1 MRRVIAGML
10 MSLCVAGAAPAP
22 PPARKVF
29 IVRNAIRDVAEFREL
44 AALAAR
50 LKPFGEVQID
60 IGLLAD
66 KSWHDVPPGGSPW
79 HEFGTYN
86 SAAFKF
92 FPHPKIAPHLPAGWV
107 ANNRKLLLAKAAIL
121 REYGLSAAFTSNET
135 NYLPESF
142 FRENPE
148 LRGPRVDHPRR
159 TRAVAFSPCVDRP
172 EMLAMIE
179 WMIHEL
185 IHNVP
190 EIKTIFA
197 QNNDSGA
204 GLCWASGQYSGPNGP
219 EFCRNRTTGVRLK
232 ALMEAMQRGA
242 SSAGGAITIRL
253 AGTFDELEER
263 EFTPLL
269 PPHSFLSRPYT
280 RRTPPEGDPNI
291 VWTGTMIHDAYP
303 VLGLLDIEQLVSR
316 LEQTHNTNIR
326 TVVLTVGQ
334 PWYYRGNERA
344 ATIAKLID
352 IVEAFYKQPFAGVAA
367 RRQFLETLAT
377 RWGGAKNQQ
386 ALADALAAIGNAF
399 RTKHE
404 AVPGFDFYFFEGYLP
419 TSSRFLT
426 RPLLIRPDLLQP
438 QEEAY
443 FLPHV
448 FAVHESVARND
459 YQDAYETRLMGPP
472 VWDYPILR
480 AALREA
486 IGAAETLEALQGA
499 PEQPWLRD
507 LAISVRMWASTVR
520 SINNFYFAQEIRNR
534 HPKELSGPERIHSM
548 LSNAGDPDNLAW
560 HQIQRNEFDN
570 ANELLALLRNGG
582 LQSLSRA
589 ADQKHADTFLMGP
602 DVISEVQQKVDL
614 MRLHWRDAD
623 LFLTPGRK

>member
-1 MRRVIAGML
+1 MRRAIAWVL
-10 MSLCVAGAAPAP
+10 LAGWTACAAPAP
-22 PPARKVF
+22 ERKTF
-29 IVRNAIRDVAEFREL
+29 IIRNAIRDVAEFREL
-44 AALAAR
+44 AAIAAR
-50 LKPFGEVQID
+50 LKPFGEVQVD
-60 IGLLAD
+60 IGLLAG
-66 KSWHDVPPGGSPW
+66 KGWHDVPAGGSPW

-92 FPHPKIAPHLPAGWV
+92 FPHPKLAPHLPAEWV

-121 REYGLSAAFTSNET
+121 REFGLSAAFTSNET

-142 FRENPE
+142 YREHPE

-159 TRAVAFSPCVDRP
+159 TRAVAFSPCMDRP
-172 EMLAMIE
+172 EMLEMVE
-179 WMIHEL
+179 WMIDEL
-185 IHNVP
+185 IRNVP

-242 SSAGGAITIRL
+242 ATAGGGITIRL
-253 AGTFDELEER
+253 AGTFDEMEER
-263 EFTPLL
+263 EFSPML
-269 PPHSFLSRPYT
+269 PKNAFLSRPYT

-316 LEQTHNTNIR
+316 LEQTQNTTIR

-344 ATIAKLID
+344 DTVRKLVD
-352 IVEAFYKQPFAGVAA
+352 IVEAYYTRPFTGLVA
-367 RRQFLETLAT
+367 RRQFLETMAG
-377 RWGGAKNQQ
+377 RWGGARNQQ
-386 ALADALAAIGNAF
+386 ALANALAAIGNAF

-426 RPLLIRPDLLQP
+426 RPLLIRPDVLSP
-438 QEEAY
+438 HEEAY

-486 IGAAETLEALQGA
+486 IGAAEVLEAIEGA
-499 PEQPWLRD
+499 PAQEWLRD
-507 LAISVRMWASTVR
+507 LAVSVRMWVSSVR

-534 HPKELSGPERIHSM
+534 HLTELAGPVRIHSM
-548 LSNAGDPDNLAW
+548 LSDAGDPDNLRW
-560 HQIQRNEFDN
+560 LQIQRNEFDN
-570 ANELLALLRNGG
+570 ANELLALLKNGG
-582 LQSLSRA
+582 LKSLSRA
-589 ADQKHADTFLMGP
+589 SDQKHADTFLMGP
-602 DVISEVQQKVDL
+602 DVLGEIQKKVDL
-614 MRLHWRDAD
+614 MRRHWRDVD
-623 LFLTPGRK
+623 LYLTPGRK